1 MANTSSILFLS
12 LSLSHTFNYSSQ
24 ISQSES
30 GEFIT
35 IKAPKKSASFSKLPP
50 STSGSSSPP
59 STPTG
64 AGTVVRYTAVRSPC
78 DSCGHHNIPIM
89 THPIS
94 PLARSQTNLELME
107 GNNAR
112 QALLPSSSDM
122 HRDESSY
129 SLAVPQML
137 QVSRRPSVLL
147 QEILGGRKDHGGGG
161 GGGFARKKS
170 AHAGLVMHKFIN

>member
-1 MANTSSILFLS
+1 
-12 LSLSHTFNYSSQ
+12 
-24 ISQSES
+24 
-30 GEFIT
+30 
-35 IKAPKKSASFSKLPP
+35 
-50 STSGSSSPP
+50 
-59 STPTG
+59 
-64 AGTVVRYTAVRSPC
+64 
-78 DSCGHHNIPIM
+78 M

-170 AHAGLVMHKFIN
+170 AHAGLVMHKFYKLNIFPIQMIKINPIYLFSYFSTLNGTVTGSTITIQGDSGAKSFQAKQSKEKNRRQGK